1 MSEHPYGLLS
11 LLPPLA
17 AIVLAIATHRV
28 VPALCTGVFLGAL
41 ILSGGNPLTAVYA
54 MLEEHLWTSL
64 ADPGHLRVFAFTA
77 LMGAMVG
84 VVHRFGGMQGVVN
97 ALSPLARN
105 RRSGQLITWILGLV
119 IFFDDYA
126 NTLLLGGTLRPL
138 TDRLGISREKL
149 AYLVDSTAAPVAG
162 LALVSTWI
170 AGEIGFIQA
179 GFADLDG
186 GGLDVDA
193 FRIFVA
199 SIPYRFYVLLALLLV
214 PLVALLG
221 RDIGPMWQAER
232 RALLALHPADGPAAK
247 RSPSDPEHAA
257 PRWHNAVLP
266 ILVVI
271 GVTGWLLVAT
281 GRQAIQAEAEQAASE
296 SAMAESAEP
305 GPDSPA
311 HREENEPG
319 WLDYFARGDS
329 YLALLYGSLAG
340 LITAIVWVRLQGL
353 AGWDELRA
361 AGLGGARQMLPAL
374 IILWLAWALS
384 AMTDRDGLGTA
395 IFLGQLLEGHIAPAL
410 LPTAVFVMSS
420 LVAFAT
426 GTSWGTMGI
435 LMPLVIRIAWQVLSA
450 EGQSIRVDDPLLLA
464 TVGSVLAGSVFGDH
478 CSPISDTTILS
489 SHASGCDHVEH
500 VRTQLPYAL
509 LAGGLAILFGTLPIG
524 YGASPWLML
533 PIGVVAMAGYLS
545 IFGRRY

>member
-17 AIVLAIATHRV
+17 AIVLAIATRRV

-41 ILSGGNPLTAVYA
+41 ILSGGNPLLAVYA
-54 MLEEHLWTSL
+54 MLEQHLWVSL
-64 ADPGHLRVFAFTA
+64 TDPGHLRVFVFTA

-84 VVHRFGGMQGVVN
+84 VVHRAGGMQGVVN
-97 ALSPLARN
+97 VLAPLARS
-105 RRSGQLITWILGLV
+105 RRSGQLTTWFLGLV

-162 LALVSTWI
+162 LALVSTWV

-179 GFADLDG
+179 GFADLDTG
-186 GGLDVDA
+186 GTNIDP
-193 FRIFVA
+193 FRIFVD
-199 SIPYRFYVLLALLLV
+199 SIPYRFYVLWALLLV
-214 PLVALLG
+214 PLIALLG
-221 RDIGPMWQAER
+221 RDIGPMWRAER
-232 RALLALHPADGPAAK
+232 RAMAALRQSAGRGSQELQMGRKPV
-247 RSPSDPEHAA
+247 A

-281 GRQAIQAEAEQAASE
+281 GRQAMLAESQAAGGE
-296 SAMAESAEP
+296 PVPTAVSADRP
-305 GPDSPA
+305 NQPA
-311 HREENEPG
+311 DAAGNEPG
-319 WLDYFARGDS
+319 WLDYFAQGDS
-329 YLALLYGSLAG
+329 YLALFYGSLAG
-340 LITAIVWVRLQGL
+340 LLAAMVWIRMQGL
-353 AGWDELRA
+353 MDWDELRA
-361 AGLGGARQMLPAL
+361 AGLVGARQMLPAL

-384 AMTDRDGLGTA
+384 AMTDQDGLGTA
-395 IFLGQLLEGHIAPAL
+395 VYMGQLLEGRVAASW

-420 LVAFAT
+420 LVAFST

-435 LMPLVIRIAWQVLSA
+435 LMPLVIRISWQVLSTGGPSISA
-450 EGQSIRVDDPLLLA
+450 ENPLLLA
-464 TVGSVLAGSVFGDH
+464 TIGSVLAGSVFGDH

-509 LAGGLAILFGTLPIG
+509 LAGGVSILFGTLPIG
-524 YGASPWLML
+524 YGASPWVML
-533 PIGVVAMAGYLS
+533 PIGVAALAGYLM
-545 IFGRRY
+545 IFGRR